1 MRNSHKPELYSAI
14 ILKETNPGWVFVK
27 GTSVIL
33 IYRLAN
39 KNRSSVM
46 LTGLT
51 LLDLLVLHR
60 FEQQKEWGEDGGSD
74 GGGLAGVGI

>member
-1 MRNSHKPELYSAI
+1 M
-14 ILKETNPGWVFVK
+14 
-27 GTSVIL
+27 IL
-33 IYRLAN
+33 IYRLAY

-46 LTGLT
+46 LMGLT

-74 GGGLAGVGI
+74 GGGLAGVGF